1 MRRFLVCIHDATPA
15 YARETQLMLRDLAP
29 ILGRRLSFGVVPN
42 WHGRWPL
49 AAHPDYCR
57 LVREGSEELL
67 LHGYFHQR
75 QRGWGPT
82 TLLTESG
89 DEMNGLNPEDTRRTL
104 EHGQR
109 VFTEVFGEPARGFL
123 APAWQMGHV
132 RAYAKGFGDVSP
144 ELREGGRPGNGNISG
159 LEHVLGFFSL
169 ESGAGRKVPLATWT
183 WDCGRWGWLGHLG
196 EGIGWLSKSLDHGV
210 PTLAIH
216 PRDLERGFW
225 PNILRLTQELLDTGY
240 EPSTPA
246 RLLERVSGENCN
258 AASEC
263 SERADG
269 AASEGACSGVRGA
282 KPLGE
287 NRC

>member
-15 YARETQLMLRDLAP
+15 YAAETRVMLRDLAP
-29 ILGRRLSFGVVPN
+29 MLGRRLSFGVVPN
-42 WHGRWPL
+42 WHGQWPL

-57 LVREGSEELL
+57 LLREGSEELL

-89 DEMNGLNPEDTRRTL
+89 DEMNGLDPEDTRRTL
-104 EHGQR
+104 ERGQR
-109 VFTEVFGEPARGFL
+109 VFTEVFGEPARGFV

-132 RAYAKGFGDVSP
+132 RADAKGFGDVSP
-144 ELREGGRPGNGNISG
+144 ERREGGCLRNRNSLG

-169 ESGAGRKVPLATWT
+169 ESSAGRKVPLATWT

-196 EGIGWLSKSLDHGV
+196 EGIGWLSQSLDRGV

-225 PNILRLTQELLDTGY
+225 PNILRLTQELLETGY
-240 EPSTPA
+240 EPSTLA
-246 RLLERVSGENCN
+246 ELLERVSGEELHVARND
-258 AASEC
+258 AEV
-263 SERADG
+263 DT
-269 AASEGACSGVRGA
+269 
-282 KPLGE
+282 
-287 NRC
+287 